1 MSRPLVFITS
11 CNESPAYGTY
21 SMTRKSYTDAIRRA
35 GCLPLI
41 MSADGSVD
49 DLAEML
55 DRCDGLLFTGSPSN
69 VHPSLYG
76 KELHP
81 SQPMR
86 DEIRDAWTLPLLR
99 AATEQHIPLLAICR
113 GFQEFNVALG
123 GSLHQRLREV
133 PDFENHMAYETDD
146 LDQRYALAHDVSVRE
161 GGMLHRIVGVK
172 HMRVNSVHNQGVDQL
187 APNLC
192 IEARSDDGV
201 IEAVS
206 PRDAKTFQL
215 GVQWHPEW
223 RSDLDEPSTKIFRAF
238 AAACADRAH
247 KKHLSR

>member
-1 MSRPLVFITS
+1 
-11 CNESPAYGTY
+11 
-21 SMTRKSYTDAIRRA
+21 MTRKSYTDAIRRA

-76 KELHP
+76 KEFHP

-192 IEARSDDGV
+192 IEA
-201 IEAVS
+201 VS

-247 KKHLSR
+247 KEYLSR

>member
-1 MSRPLVFITS
+1 
-11 CNESPAYGTY
+11 
-21 SMTRKSYTDAIRRA
+21 
-35 GCLPLI
+35 
-41 MSADGSVD
+41 
-49 DLAEML
+49 
-55 DRCDGLLFTGSPSN
+55 
-69 VHPSLYG
+69 
-76 KELHP
+76 
-81 SQPMR
+81 
-86 DEIRDAWTLPLLR
+86 
-99 AATEQHIPLLAICR
+99 
-113 GFQEFNVALG
+113 
-123 GSLHQRLREV
+123 
-133 PDFENHMAYETDD
+133 
-146 LDQRYALAHDVSVRE
+146 
-161 GGMLHRIVGVK
+161 MLHRIVGVK

-247 KKHLSR
+247 KEYLSR